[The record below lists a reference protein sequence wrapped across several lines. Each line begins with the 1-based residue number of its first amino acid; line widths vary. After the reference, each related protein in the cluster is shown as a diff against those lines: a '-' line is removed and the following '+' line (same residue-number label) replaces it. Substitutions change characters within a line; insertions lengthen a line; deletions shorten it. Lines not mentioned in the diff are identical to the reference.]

1 MFKNFLK
8 IILLVITSLFLLTSF
23 NNSTKSISA
32 SAYST
37 ISKGADIGW
46 ISQLQDNGI
55 SWVNESGIT
64 ENPLK
69 ILKDQGIDSVRL
81 RVFVNPPTSA
91 QWTKNDGTTCL
102 LGYADKD
109 SVVEMAKQ
117 ASDLGLKIMIDFHY
131 SDHFADPAYQDIPE
145 EWSNH
150 SLEQLKKDVYNHTYE
165 VMTSLANAGIY
176 PEWVQVGNENN
187 SGMLWPYGYIWN
199 GSSTPDVTNWVSFI
213 NKGYEAVKKVSP
225 SSKVIIHLAEGH
237 ENELFRTIFD
247 SLTTA
252 EANYDVIGMSY
263 YPYWADMDY
272 KDSIDELS
280 YNLNDMASRYNKEV
294 MVCEV
299 GGLDSDET
307 ESYNLIKAVIN
318 AVMEVP
324 NNKGL
329 GVFYWEPAV
338 TSSVLPD
345 EYPLG
350 ACKEVSTNT
359 LKFTTALAA
368 FKTINSSFPNTD
380 TNYKIINRLSGKALN
395 VSGGS
400 SDNGSTIEQYTYYG
414 WNSQKWRLISTG
426 DGYYKIQNVGSGK
439 VLDISSSSL
448 YDGASCVQW
457 QDNNGYN
464 QQWKFNS
471 TWDSYYTLENRNSSK
486 ILGLQYDSR
495 EELIPAIQ
503 TTNTEAWSHMWI
515 LVEVD

>member
-1 MFKNFLK
+1 MFKNFIK
-8 IILLVITSLFLLTSF
+8 TIFLLIISFSLLISLNNTSK
-23 NNSTKSISA
+23 NSIA
-32 SAYST
+32 SAHST

-55 SWVNESGIT
+55 SWVNESGVT

-81 RVFVNPPTSA
+81 RVFVNPPTNA

-145 EWSNH
+145 EWSGH
-150 SLEQLKKDVYNHTYE
+150 SLEQLQEDVYNHTYE
-165 VMTSLANAGIY
+165 VMTSLADAGIY
-176 PEWVQVGNENN
+176 PEWVQAGNETN

-199 GSSTPDVTNWVSFI
+199 GNSTPDVTNWVSFI

-237 ENELFRTIFD
+237 ENELFRNIFD
-247 SLTTA
+247 ALTA
-252 EANYDVIGMSY
+252 EGAKYDVIGMSY
-263 YPYWADMDY
+263 YPYWAGVDY
-272 KDSIDELS
+272 KDSIEELS
-280 YNLNDMASRYNKEV
+280 YNLQDMASRYNKEV

-299 GGLDSDET
+299 GGLENDET
-307 ESYNLIKAVIN
+307 ESYNLIKAVMN
-318 AVMEVP
+318 AVMKVP
-324 NNKGL
+324 NGKGL
-329 GVFYWEPAV
+329 GVFYWEPAA

-350 ACKEVSTNT
+350 ACKEISTNV
-359 LKFTTALAA
+359 LKFTTALDA
-368 FKTINSSFPNTD
+368 FKAINSSFPNTNA
-380 TNYKIINRLSGKALN
+380 TYKIVNRLSGKALN
-395 VSGGS
+395 VSGGAY
-400 SDNGSTIEQYTYYG
+400 DNGATIEQYTYYD
-414 WNSQKWRLISTG
+414 WDSQKWILIPVG
-426 DGYYKIQNVGSGK
+426 DNYYKIQNVGSGK

-448 YDGASCVQW
+448 HDGASCIQW

-471 TWDSYYTLENRNSSK
+471 TWDSYFTLENRNSSK

-495 EELIPAIQ
+495 EESILAVQ
-503 TTNTEAWSHMWI
+503 TNNTEAWSHMWLLI
-515 LVEVD
+515 EVN